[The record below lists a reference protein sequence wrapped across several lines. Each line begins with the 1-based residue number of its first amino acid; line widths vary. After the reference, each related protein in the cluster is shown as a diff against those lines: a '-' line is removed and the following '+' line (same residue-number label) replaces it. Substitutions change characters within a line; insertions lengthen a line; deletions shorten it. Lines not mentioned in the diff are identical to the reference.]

1 MSRGLTDP
9 PTPEEDEGDE
19 KDVTLAEIS
28 DMVYLVFIAV
38 KDLEEKLDTEIKRIN
53 GL

>member
-9 PTPEEDEGDE
+9 PTPEEENEDSE
-19 KDVTLAEIS
+19 VTLTQIS
-28 DMVYLVFIAV
+28 DMVYLVFVAV
-38 KDLEEKLDTEIKRIN
+38 KDLEEKFDTEIKRIN